1 MNNKEVIRMINM
13 NDLRNTQPFEGSES
27 EYKSIEDVLGRDIKI
42 IDLKFFEN
50 DKGEGVFILCM
61 DLDEEELFH
70 LCTHSI
76 SLVSTLK
83 NPKIKEVLDTGDAI
97 ATKII
102 RRKSTKSDR
111 MVYAFA

>member
-1 MNNKEVIRMINM
+1 MINM

-27 EYKSIEDVLGRDIKI
+27 EYKSIEDILGRDIKI

-83 NPKIKEVLDTGDAI
+83 NPKIKEVLDTGDVI

>member
-1 MNNKEVIRMINM
+1 MNM
-13 NDLRNTQPFEGSES
+13 NIRDLIEVQPFEGVDSD
-27 EYKSIEDVLGRDIKI
+27 YKPVDDVLNANIRI
-42 IDLKFFEN
+42 IATKFFEN

-83 NPKIKEVLDTGDAI
+83 NPKIREVLDTGDCV